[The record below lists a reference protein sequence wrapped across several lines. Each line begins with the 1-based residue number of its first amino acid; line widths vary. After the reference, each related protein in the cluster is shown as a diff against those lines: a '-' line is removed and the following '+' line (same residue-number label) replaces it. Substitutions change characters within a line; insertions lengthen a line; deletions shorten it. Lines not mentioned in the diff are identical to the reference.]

1 MSYVIGTNLDYIKVY
16 SANLVSKEE
25 EKEVVFKVEHGL
37 NLAENPTIFNDKE
50 LANQTLKNI
59 IENKENINF
68 ENKNVF
74 GKVFDGDAIDVS
86 KLKVFKMFL
95 FDANEDVVAQMRD
108 LLGDKK

>member
-1 MSYVIGTNLDYIKVY
+1 MSYVIGTNMSYIRVH
-16 SANLVSKEE
+16 SANMVSDREV
-25 EKEVVFKVEHGL
+25 KEVVFKVEHGL

-59 IENKENINF
+59 IENKEDINF

-74 GKVFDGDAIDVS
+74 GKVFDGDAIDLS

-95 FDANEDVVAQMRD
+95 FDANEDIVAQMKE
-108 LLGDKK
+108 LLGNK